1 MRLALFKG
9 PLLLLAWQVAP
20 VSVGPDSTGKFQL
33 GLGWGGGQFENRS
46 LSCEG
51 DVLSTTAVPFNAGG
65 AQLDYRPSGTAR
77 LSAFG
82 GFMTQ
87 RGGHSGWGGAQAA
100 LEARIVGVGVGI
112 ASVQFEDI
120 SGGGITGAVP
130 SLYLRFGSRDRVH
143 FRADSFYPTY
153 AMGTTG
159 DVLRI
164 GVGFNQGMHHGKRWF
179 VGLSASPY
187 SDESGYGGGVFG
199 EFEAPIAP
207 RIDLSLGAS
216 WRNSKEE
223 FDGGAR
229 VGLRYHF
236 GR

>member
-1 MRLALFKG
+1 MRLARFKG

-20 VSVGPDSTGKFQL
+20 ISAGPDSTGKFQL

-46 LSCEG
+46 IGCSGE
-51 DVLSTTAVPFNAGG
+51 VLSANPVPFNAGG

-77 LSAFG
+77 FSAFG
-82 GFMTQ
+82 GFLTQ

-100 LEARIVGVGVGI
+100 LEGRVVGFGVGI

-120 SGGGITGAVP
+120 GGEGITGAVP
-130 SLYLRFGSRDRVH
+130 SAYFRLGSRDRVH
-143 FRADSFYPTY
+143 FRADMFYPTT

-159 DVLRI
+159 DVLRM
-164 GVGFNQGMHHGKRWF
+164 GVGFNQGMHHGKRGF
-179 VGLSASPY
+179 FGISIGPY
-187 SDESGYGGGVFG
+187 ADESHLGGFFG
-199 EFEAPIAP
+199 EFETPIAP
-207 RIDLSLGAS
+207 RTDLSLGGS
-216 WRNSKEE
+216 WRPSAQE